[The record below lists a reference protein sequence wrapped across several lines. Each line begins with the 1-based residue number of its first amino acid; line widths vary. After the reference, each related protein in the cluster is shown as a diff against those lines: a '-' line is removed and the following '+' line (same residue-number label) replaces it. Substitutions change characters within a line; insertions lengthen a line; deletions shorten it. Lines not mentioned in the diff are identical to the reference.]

1 MQYVPEILITVT
13 IVTWNTK
20 QPNFVKL
27 HKKLLIQPQNMLIY
41 INLTNIRNVYSPS
54 CKVQITNNH
63 RMLIEFW
70 LKFTNIFWPVK
81 IHGMHPP
88 SSLGGR
94 RLKFL
99 EKYFL
104 GGASKIF
111 ILVVWWVHNPSI
123 KSIFRITSLIYFR
136 CTKNTHLYVLSSIPH

>member
-54 CKVQITNNH
+54 CKVQITNNQ

-70 LKFTNIFWPVK
+70 LKFTNIF
-81 IHGMHPP
+81 
-88 SSLGGR
+88 
-94 RLKFL
+94 
-99 EKYFL
+99 
-104 GGASKIF
+104 
-111 ILVVWWVHNPSI
+111 
-123 KSIFRITSLIYFR
+123 
-136 CTKNTHLYVLSSIPH
+136 